1 MSGIN
6 FNISEIVAMIGLA
19 QCVYLLVYMAFRSG
33 DFTRAAVPF
42 LYFFVLAAAFLL
54 DFGQRF
60 LMPHVPYYALV
71 QWGTWFYGPPL
82 AALLVYQLLHITRAP
97 PVQAFWVL
105 FLIPAA
111 WFAARYMALQDQLC
125 LMPDHCPMMN
135 EWLVV
140 MGIGAGVL
148 SMLAVWSRRDIVAE
162 LHSQKVGKDRYWLVL
177 TLILVTLGFLAATLL
192 GLTPVMN
199 AADAEMTRK
208 FLGIACA
215 YLAGTSLFRIYP
227 QAMYIV
233 DRAAA
238 PAQELN
244 ADEIDIARKIEHK
257 IEMEKVYHEPGY
269 NRADLAREL
278 EMPESTVSK
287 IINIRFGK
295 TFPQL
300 LNEKRVED
308 AKRLL
313 TETDAAVK
321 IVASEVGFNSIASFN
336 RVFREISGQSPS
348 QYRENKK
355 A

>member
-1 MSGIN
+1 
-6 FNISEIVAMIGLA
+6 MIGLA

-60 LMPHVPYYALV
+60 LMPHVPYYALA
-71 QWGTWFYGPPL
+71 QWGAWFYGPPL
-82 AALLVYQLLHITRAP
+82 AALLVHQLLHITRAP
-97 PVQAFWVL
+97 PVKAFWVL
-105 FLIPAA
+105 LLIPAA

-140 MGIGAGVL
+140 MGIGAGVV
-148 SMLAVWSRRDIVAE
+148 SMLAVWTRRDIVAE
-162 LHSQKVGKDRYWLVL
+162 IHSQKVGKDRYWLVL
-177 TLILVTLGFLAATLL
+177 TLILVNLGFLAAMLL
-192 GLTPVMN
+192 GLTPVM
-199 AADAEMTRK
+199 AVADSEMTRK
-208 FLGIACA
+208 LLGIGCA

-233 DRAAA
+233 DRDAAS
-238 PAQELN
+238 AQALN
-244 ADEIDIARKIEHK
+244 ADEMDLARKIEHK

-278 EMPESTVSK
+278 EMPESAISK
-287 IINIRFGK
+287 IINVRFGK

-348 QYRENKK
+348 QYREGKK